1 MLSMDDSW
9 KADNGTHSQSPS
21 PVPSLVNRSNAS
33 ISLSSIEPPPQ
44 PTTQV
49 NLEVYERT
57 TASASS
63 AVSSSFGSF
72 NFEFD
77 SIELDNDFLI
87 DVPVIP
93 NSATRGNDDLYKE
106 TKPMEKL
113 FFGLFKHRCDKV
125 YIPEQD
131 NTPKTLEVN
140 GKQVKRKHSLA
151 CLNFFKKEQTQKNN
165 QLQTDQY
172 PKKSILKSKVNQNYT
187 IEQSQ
192 TKIEDSLSF
201 SQFMDRFEHVESEK
215 IGNEEKLS
223 MLRSKQLKDYYS
235 QLDGS

>member
-1 MLSMDDSW
+1 MLLMDDSW

-21 PVPSLVNRSNAS
+21 PVPSLINRSNAS
-33 ISLSSIEPPPQ
+33 ISLSSIEPPHQ

-57 TASASS
+57 TASTSS
-63 AVSSSFGSF
+63 AISSSFGSF
-72 NFEFD
+72 TFEFD
-77 SIELDNDFLI
+77 SIDLDNDFLI
-87 DVPVIP
+87 DIPVIP
-93 NSATRGNDDLYKE
+93 SSATRGNGDVYKE

-113 FFGLFKHRCDKV
+113 FFGLFKHRCDEV
-125 YIPEQD
+125 YSPEQD
-131 NTPKTLEVN
+131 NSPKILDIN
-140 GKQVKRKHSLA
+140 DKQVKRKHSLA

-165 QLQTDQY
+165 QLQTGQL

-192 TKIEDSLSF
+192 TKFEDSLSF

-235 QLDGS
+235 QLNGS